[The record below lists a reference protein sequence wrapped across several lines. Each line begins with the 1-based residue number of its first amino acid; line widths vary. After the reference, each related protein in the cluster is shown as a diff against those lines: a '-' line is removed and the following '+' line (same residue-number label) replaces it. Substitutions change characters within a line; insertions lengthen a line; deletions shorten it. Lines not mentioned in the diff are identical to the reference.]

1 MAAFIGLPELVIVA
15 MVVVIVAFSWRA
27 SHAQVAT
34 TFADAGAAV
43 PDSWFG
49 AAAGERY
56 RHGVRA
62 GNLAELFG
70 LAGDRLYW
78 KQILVLVVGL
88 TLLRNLGWL
97 MRPELFAVLTFMTVV
112 WMMIPDIVFVAS
124 AIIAV
129 RSFRGSLNIAC
140 ATGVMY
146 TALVTV
152 ARSVF
157 DASSAS
163 PENLWV
169 PVVVSFVWAAT
180 TMAALA
186 FSAGRRSPWLRM
198 VIALTVA
205 SMMQSFVA
213 VGLYAESWGPE
224 AFLQESRRL
233 VALVPYSGL
242 ATVAFWLGRRVRPV
256 PVGR

>member
-124 AIIAV
+124 AITAV

-152 ARSVF
+152 ARGRG
-157 DASSAS
+157 S
-163 PENLWV
+163 PRRTPHTVAGFAACICPARLVYSPLARPPV
-169 PVVVSFVWAAT
+169 PA
-180 TMAALA
+180 AALPA
-186 FSAGRRSPWLRM
+186 IFTLPKRVLPWPTGRNC
-198 VIALTVA
+198 A
-205 SMMQSFVA
+205 SN
-213 VGLYAESWGPE
+213 
-224 AFLQESRRL
+224 
-233 VALVPYSGL
+233 
-242 ATVAFWLGRRVRPV
+242 
-256 PVGR
+256 